1 MIQQKPLKQ
10 KKCKSKQCGKLF
22 MPTMPLQSV
31 CDWSC
36 AIAYNEASKQKKN
49 SSEERKSRK
58 ETKQKLEKFKTI
70 TEWANEAQDWV
81 NKYARLRDRF
91 DGCIS
96 CDKPPNWHGQW
107 HGSHFRSRKAASAVR
122 FNLWNIHKGCSV
134 CNKWLSGNLSEYE
147 PRLIAKIGQE
157 KVDWLRSQNQTVS
170 YSIEYLKRLKAVFK
184 KKCARL
190 EKRISNGN

>member
-1 MIQQKPLKQ
+1 MNQKPLKP
-10 KKCKSKQCGKLF
+10 KTCRVCKVKYTPRTS
-22 MPTMPLQSV
+22 LQSV
-31 CDWSC
+31 CGYDCSLTYTNLL
-36 AIAYNEASKQKKN
+36 AEKKKRAT
-49 SSEERKSRK
+49 ELKSRK

-147 PRLIAKIGQE
+147 PRLVAKIGQE

-190 EKRISNGN
+190 EKRINNGN

>member
-1 MIQQKPLKQ
+1 MIKPPKQ
-10 KKCKSKQCGKLF
+10 KKCRCCKVYFAPRTSLHVVCGYDC
-22 MPTMPLQSV
+22 SV
-31 CDWSC
+31 TYANLSR
-36 AIAYNEASKQKKN
+36 EKKN
-49 SSEERKSRK
+49 ASEALKSRR
-58 ETKQKLEKFKTI
+58 ETKRKLEKFKTV
-70 TEWANEAQDWV
+70 TEWASEAQQWV
-81 NKYARLRDRF
+81 NKYARLRDRL

-107 HGSHFRSRKAASAVR
+107 HGSHFRSTKAASAVR

-157 KVDWLRSQNQTVS
+157 KVDWLRSQNQTVT
-170 YSIEYLKRLKAVFK
+170 YSVEYLKRLKGVFK

-190 EKRISNGN
+190 EKRLNHGN